1 MADEAASD
9 ILLRPHATEIR
20 RQALLYIFEVQAR
33 IDKKGSD
40 LAAFCEA
47 NDIHNVDAA
56 MNEVETNMKALGLLV
71 ERTKDGELQI
81 HGNQFDVKGK
91 ILSQTKELFSRSEQ
105 LKQGFDKHCL

>member
-33 IDKKGSD
+33 INKKGSN

-47 NDIHNVDAA
+47 NDIPNVDTA
-56 MNEVETNMKALGLLV
+56 MYEVENNMKQLGLLV
-71 ERTKDGELQI
+71 ERTEDGELSI
-81 HGNQFDVKGK
+81 HGN
-91 ILSQTKELFSRSEQ
+91 
-105 LKQGFDKHCL
+105 